1 MWHKQGFLKTFL
13 LKIAFILMEL
23 IFILRKKKCIMEMPT
38 CQEIDDTMY
47 GCDDRCN
54 YEIMHMA
61 CCIGYDVP
69 VMMHD

>member
-1 MWHKQGFLKTFL
+1 
-13 LKIAFILMEL
+13 
-23 IFILRKKKCIMEMPT
+23 MEMPT
-38 CQEIDDTMY
+38 CQEIDDTMH

-69 VMMHD
+69 VMMHDWWCTCWNAC

>member
-13 LKIAFILMEL
+13 LKVAFILMEL
-23 IFILRKKKCIMEMPT
+23 IFVLRKIMYYGNANMP
-38 CQEIDDTMY
+38 EIDDTMH
-47 GCDDRCN
+47 GCDDLCI

>member
-1 MWHKQGFLKTFL
+1 
-13 LKIAFILMEL
+13 
-23 IFILRKKKCIMEMPT
+23 MPT

-61 CCIGYDVP
+61 CCIEYDVP
-69 VMMHD
+69 VMMYDDSAHGYTHGVHMGI